1 MTDFIAFMAF
11 FLQVMHAAII
21 EKRDILG
28 AAETGSGKTLA
39 FGIPLLH
46 HLMEDKARDV
56 TVVGDQDHI
65 KKV

>member
-1 MTDFIAFMAF
+1 MLVFCKV
-11 FLQVMHAAII
+11 LHAAII

-46 HLMEDKARDV
+46 HLLKDKVDKENPKVNFSDV
-56 TVVGDQDHI
+56 SFLLNF
-65 KKV
+65 